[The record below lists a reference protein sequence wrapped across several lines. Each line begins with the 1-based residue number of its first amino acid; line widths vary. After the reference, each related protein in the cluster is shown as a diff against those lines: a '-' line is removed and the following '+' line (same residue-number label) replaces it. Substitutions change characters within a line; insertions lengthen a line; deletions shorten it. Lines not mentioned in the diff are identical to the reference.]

1 MELEGI
7 KRMLTKI
14 LNSPLI
20 KRQFPN
26 IDNVVVRDVEER
38 LSHPNNF
45 TVRTTIH
52 LNERLPRHKIF
63 FLEEINPKLLELLK
77 TIGIGGNY
85 NYIYYEIIEPDDT
98 N

>member
-1 MELEGI
+1 
-7 KRMLTKI
+7 MLTKL

-26 IDNVVVRDVEER
+26 IDNVVIRDVEER
-38 LSHPNNF
+38 FSHPESVI
-45 TVRTTIH
+45 VRTTIH
-52 LNERLPRHKIF
+52 LNERLPRHNIF
-63 FLEEINPKLLELLK
+63 FLEEINPKLLDLLK

-85 NYIYYEIIEPDDT
+85 NYFSNEVIEPDDT